1 MSMPALKELFHIFSK
16 LWPRQR
22 RHLSWRSALQRTS
35 RYVPTAIVRLI
46 DLISSRISAGTAV
59 TYLNILLG
67 VCSWLFVGFL
77 ASCASALLSAVPAA
91 VAPPLS
97 DASQVRAAG
106 EEPITPI
113 PAPPIADPQ
122 KLALGAQLFSDTRL
136 SAAGNFAC
144 SSCHDLRTNGAGGAE
159 RQAEKD
165 GSESPFNTLTVFNA
179 ALSFRLSWQGHFR
192 DLAEQAEASIENP
205 ANMHSSLDDVARRLN
220 SDPEMVGRFRTAY
233 ESAPDRDNILDAI
246 VTFERSLL
254 TPNSRFDRWLQ
265 GDASALTPGELEGYD
280 TFKSLGCISCH
291 QGVNVGGNLFQ
302 RLGVFHSKV
311 REGPPRIMR
320 VPSLRNIAV
329 TAPYFHDGS
338 ATTIEDAVRRM
349 GKAQLDRALTD
360 QQIAS
365 LVSFLNTLTGSY
377 RGQPVVGGKP

>member
-1 MSMPALKELFHIFSK
+1 MPALKELFHIFSK
-16 LWPRQR
+16 LWPWQR
-22 RHLSWRSALQRTS
+22 CHLPWQSALQRS
-35 RYVPTAIVRLI
+35 ARYILTAIFRLL
-46 DLISSRISAGTAV
+46 DLISARISAGTAV

-77 ASCASALLSAVPAA
+77 ASFASALLSTVPAA

-113 PAPPIADPQ
+113 PAPPVADPQ
-122 KLALGAQLFSDTRL
+122 KLALGAQLFNDTRL

-159 RQAEKD
+159 RQVEKD
-165 GSESPFNTLTVFNA
+165 GSQPPFNTLTVFNA
-179 ALSFRLSWQGHFR
+179 ALSFRLTWQGHFR
-192 DLAEQAEASIENP
+192 DLAEQAEASVENP

-220 SDPEMVGRFRTAY
+220 SDPEMVGRFRAAY

-254 TPNSRFDRWLQ
+254 TPNSRFDRWLK

-377 RGQPVVGGKP
+377 RGQPVVRGKP